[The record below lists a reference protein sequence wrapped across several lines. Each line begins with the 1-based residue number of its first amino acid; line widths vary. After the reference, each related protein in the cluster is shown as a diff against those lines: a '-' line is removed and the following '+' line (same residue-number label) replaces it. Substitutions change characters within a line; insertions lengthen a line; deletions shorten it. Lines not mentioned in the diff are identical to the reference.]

1 MREIVLDTETT
12 GLSVRDGH
20 KIIEIGCVELIDRRF
35 TGRIFHEYIN
45 PNRDIEAGAFL
56 VHGISNEFLKN
67 RPQFAHI
74 VNKLLDFVQDSSLV
88 MHNAN
93 FDVSFL
99 NNELSLC
106 GKRPIDQN
114 KIIDTLSIAR
124 RKYPGSK
131 VSLDALCKRMNISL
145 QSREKHGALIDAK
158 LLASVYAQ
166 MVSNIQ
172 NSILFGHNKSEAI
185 DLRNVYKRRSFKPT
199 EFEVSEHEKAME
211 YIKNER

>member
-20 KIIEIGCVELIDRRF
+20 RIIEIGCVELIDRRF
-35 TGRIFHEYIN
+35 TGRVFHEYIN
-45 PNRDIEAGAFL
+45 PKRDIEATAFL

-67 RPQFAHI
+67 RPQFQHI
-74 VNKLLDFVQDSSLV
+74 VNKLLDFVQDSSLI

-106 GKRPIDQN
+106 GKRPIDRN
-114 KIIDTLSIAR
+114 KIVDTLTIAR
-124 RKYPGSK
+124 RRYPGSK
-131 VSLDALCKRMNISL
+131 VSLDALCRRMNINLS
-145 QSREKHGALIDAK
+145 SREKHGALIDAK

-172 NSILFGHNKSEAI
+172 SSILFSNEKRESI
-185 DLRNVYKRRSFKPT
+185 DLKSVYKKRSFQPT
-199 EFEVSEHEKAME
+199 ELEVSEHFKALE
-211 YIKNER
+211 YIKKER